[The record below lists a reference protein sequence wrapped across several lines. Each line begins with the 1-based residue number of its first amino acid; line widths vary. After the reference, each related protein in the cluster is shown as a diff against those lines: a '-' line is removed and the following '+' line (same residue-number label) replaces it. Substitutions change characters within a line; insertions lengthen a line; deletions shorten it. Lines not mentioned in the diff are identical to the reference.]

1 VDVERIEHMIGKRHK
16 AALTKVTKPTY
27 TLQEAFSLVKEAA
40 SVKFNESVDLAVR
53 LGVDPRH
60 SDQMVRGS
68 ATLPHGTGKKVRIV
82 VFAKGEKEKEARD
95 AGADFVGMDDLI
107 EKINKGWMDFDTA
120 VATPDVMAIVGKLGK
135 VLGPR
140 GLMPNPKMG
149 TVTFEVGKAIKD
161 LRQGKV
167 EYRVEKAGIFHGSI
181 GRISFS
187 AQQLFENASTVIE
200 AIIKARPA
208 SVKGQYLRGITV
220 SSTMGPGIHI
230 DVTGMDHL
238 K

>member
-1 VDVERIEHMIGKRHK
+1 MGKRYK
-16 AALTKVTKPTY
+16 IAIAKVTKPAY
-27 TLQEAFSLVKEAA
+27 TLEDAFKLVKETA
-40 SVKFNESVDLAVR
+40 SVKFDESVDLAVR

-60 SDQMVRGS
+60 ADQMVRGS
-68 ATLPHGTGKKVRIV
+68 TTLPHGTGKKVRIA
-82 VFAKGEKEKEARD
+82 VFAKGEKEKEARE
-95 AGADFVGMDDLI
+95 AGADVVGMDDLI

-120 VATPDVMAIVGKLGK
+120 VATPDVMGIVGKLGK

-149 TVTFEVGKAIKD
+149 TVTFDVAKAIRE
-161 LRQGKV
+161 LRQGRV

-181 GRISFS
+181 GRISFT
-187 AQQLFENASTVIE
+187 AQQLFENAKTVID

-208 SVKGQYLRGITV
+208 AVKGQYLRGITV

-230 DVTGMDHL
+230 DITGMEHQG
-238 K
+238 

>member
-1 VDVERIEHMIGKRHK
+1 MGKRYK
-16 AALTKVTKPTY
+16 VAVAKVTKPAY
-27 TLQEAFSLVKEAA
+27 TLEEAFTLVKEAA
-40 SVKFNESVDLAVR
+40 SVKFDESVDLAVR

-60 SDQMVRGS
+60 ADQMVRGS
-68 ATLPHGTGKKVRIV
+68 TTLPHGTGKKVRIA
-82 VFAKGEKEKEARD
+82 VFAKGEKEKEARE

-107 EKINKGWMDFDTA
+107 EKINKGWMEFDTA
-120 VATPDVMAIVGKLGK
+120 VATPDVMGTVGKLGK

-149 TVTFEVGKAIKD
+149 TVTFDVAKAIRE
-161 LRQGKV
+161 LRQGRV

-181 GRISFS
+181 GRISFT
-187 AQQLFENASTVIE
+187 AQQLFENAKTVIE

-208 SVKGQYLRGITV
+208 AVKGQYLRGITV

-230 DVTGMDHL
+230 DITGMDHL
-238 K
+238 N